1 MKKAI
6 SVALCLLLSL
16 QLLACSQGSGVGGLG
31 STKSNSSLEEGD
43 EKILVVPDQYPLKVR
58 DYFGH
63 ITELEKKPERIA
75 VLSGT
80 PLNIWYDLGGKS
92 ICTSEIGDNIR
103 LVDAYKDEMLALPRV
118 GQVFALDM
126 EAVLGQKPELIITQ
140 AGVQSKPTDTLR
152 NMGFSVIA
160 TLVRSYEDLCDHYRA
175 FGILLGEEGRA
186 EEKIAS
192 FEQRREEILGK
203 LPKEGKSVA
212 ILYLTAGALSVKLD
226 SSIAG
231 DMVRTLGVKNIASNL
246 PPDTIGSENSPLD
259 IEYLVEQ
266 NPDMILV
273 TSMIGSNELA
283 VETMENHFKQNQAW
297 QTVAAVKEGRVYYLP
312 QEYFLYHSGPYYSD
326 ALQFLAKTIYPEIFG
341 EVDEG

>member
-1 MKKAI
+1 MKKTV
-6 SVALCLLLSL
+6 SFVLCLLLSF
-16 QLLACSQGSGVGGLG
+16 QLFACSQGSGVGGLG
-31 STKSNSSLEEGD
+31 STESSSSLDEGD
-43 EKILVVPDQYPLKVR
+43 EKILVVPQKYPLKVR

-63 ITELEKKPERIA
+63 ITELDKKIERIA

-92 ICTSEIGDNIR
+92 ICSSEIGDNIR
-103 LVDAYKDEMLALPRV
+103 LVEEHKDEMLSLPRV
-118 GQVFALDM
+118 GQVYALDM
-126 EAVLGQKPELIITQ
+126 EAVLAQKPELIITQ

-175 FGILLGEEGRA
+175 FGILLGKEEKA
-186 EEKIAS
+186 EAKIAS
-192 FEQRREEILGK
+192 FEQARREIMEK

-231 DMVRTLGVKNIASNL
+231 DMVKTLGVKNIASDL

-283 VETMENHFKQNQAW
+283 IETMENHFKQNQAW
-297 QTVAAVKEGRVYYLP
+297 QTVAAVREGRVYYLP
-312 QEYFLYHSGPYYSD
+312 QEYFLYHSGPYYKE
-326 ALQFLAKTIYPEIFG
+326 ALMFLAKTIYPEIFG
-341 EVDEG
+341 EVNEG